1 MTEILKDKRIL
12 IIDDDVDIC
21 TLISKFLE
29 RKGLKT
35 HVCYRGE
42 TGIKA
47 LEDKRFD
54 LILTD
59 FRLPDE
65 DGLSLLEK
73 IKEIDSNIPV
83 IIITGYSDVKQ
94 AVKVIQNGAF
104 EYVTKPIFP
113 EDILR
118 LIEQAIKESKQLP
131 IDENKT
137 ESTPV
142 KKQDSPTSQLVKPSF
157 IQGKSPAAQLLKK
170 QIDMLAPTD
179 ISVVILGESGT
190 GKEMVAKQ
198 IHAASKRSAHPFLAI
213 DCGALPDELAASELF
228 GHVKG
233 SFTGAMLDKKGYFE
247 LANGGTLFLD
257 EVGNLSYENQIKLLR
272 VLQEKRIR
280 RIGDDKDIEVNVRIL
295 AATNEDLKVAINHS
309 QFREDLY
316 YRLNEF
322 SIEILPLRERKED
335 LSAFV
340 EFFIAEANQELNK
353 QVSSVHASALEFMIN
368 YDWPGNLRE
377 LKNSIKRSVLMTT
390 SKEISASV
398 LPLEITHPQV
408 HPKTI
413 DKNELFNLKDVVEQ
427 AETEAIL
434 RALKKVKNNKS
445 KAAILLGVDR
455 KTLYN
460 KLNAYE
466 IDF

>member
-1 MTEILKDKRIL
+1 MTDRKEKAKKIL

-29 RKGLKT
+29 RNGYET
-35 HVCYRGE
+35 HICYRGE
-42 TGIKA
+42 TGLKA
-47 LEDKRFD
+47 LKDDSFD
-54 LILTD
+54 IILTD

-65 DGLSLLEK
+65 DGLSLLTK
-73 IKEIDSNIPV
+73 IKAIDELVPV
-83 IIITGYSDVKQ
+83 IVITGYSDVKQ

-113 EDILR
+113 EDILK
-118 LIEQAIKESKQLP
+118 LIKQALATQKKPRQENEHTTEPKSAALP
-131 IDENKT
+131 SVN
-137 ESTPV
+137 
-142 KKQDSPTSQLVKPSF
+142 QRF
-157 IQGKSPAAQLLKK
+157 IQGKSASAKLLQQ
-170 QIDMLAPTD
+170 QISMLAPTD
-179 ISVVILGESGT
+179 IAVVILGESGT

-198 IHAASKRSAHPFLAI
+198 IHTASKRANQPFLAI

-272 VLQEKRIR
+272 VLQEKKIR
-280 RIGDDKDIEVNVRIL
+280 RIGGDKDIEVDVRIL
-295 AATNEDLKVAINHS
+295 AATNEDLKVAISNN

-335 LSAFV
+335 MS
-340 EFFIAEANQELNK
+340 EFANFFLEEANQQLNK
-353 QVSSVHASALEFMIN
+353 NIVGIN
-368 YDWPGNLRE
+368 SKAMELMLKHSWPGNLRE
-377 LKNSIKRSVLMTT
+377 LKNVIKRSVLLSLTN
-390 SKEISASV
+390 EITAAV
-398 LPLEITHPQV
+398 LPPEITNPELIS
-408 HPKTI
+408 KTTP
-413 DKNELFNLKDVVEQ
+413 KNELFNLKDVVEQ
-427 AETEAIL
+427 AESDAIR
-434 RALKKVKNNKS
+434 RALNKVKNNKS
-445 KAAILLGVDR
+445 KAAVLLGIDR

-460 KLNAYE
+460 KLNAYQ

>member
-1 MTEILKDKRIL
+1 MKKIL

-29 RKGLKT
+29 RNGYDT
-35 HVCYRGE
+35 HICYRGE
-42 TGIKA
+42 TGLKA
-47 LEDKRFD
+47 LKENAFD
-54 LILTD
+54 VVLTD

-65 DGLSLLEK
+65 DGLSLLSK
-73 IKEIDSNIPV
+73 IKEVDALVPV

-94 AVKVIQNGAF
+94 AVKVIQNGGF

-113 EDILR
+113 EDILK
-118 LIEQAIKESKQLP
+118 LIERAVVERKKTTIQI
-131 IDENKT
+131 ENVT
-137 ESTPV
+137 ELAPLTHT
-142 KKQDSPTSQLVKPSF
+142 KKSQQF
-157 IQGKSPAAQLLKK
+157 IEGKSNSAKLLKQ
-170 QIDMLAPTD
+170 QIAMLAPTN

-198 IHAASKRSAHPFLAI
+198 IHSASKRFNQPFLAI

-272 VLQEKRIR
+272 VLQEKKIR
-280 RIGDDKDIEVNVRIL
+280 RIGGDKDIEVDVRIL
-295 AATNEDLKVAINHS
+295 AATNEDLKIAIENN

-335 LSAFV
+335 LLIFANYFL
-340 EFFIAEANQELNK
+340 EAANQELNK
-353 QVSSVHASALEFMIN
+353 NIEAINPSAMDALLN
-368 YDWPGNLRE
+368 YNWPGNLRE
-377 LKNSIKRSVLMTT
+377 LKNIIKRSVLL
-390 SKEISASV
+390 SLSREISHNV
-398 LPLEITHPQV
+398 LPSEITALQIPS
-408 HPKTI
+408 KSI
-413 DKNELFNLKDVVEQ
+413 AKNELFNLKDVVEQ
-427 AETEAIL
+427 AETDAII
-434 RALKKVKNNKS
+434 RALNKVKNNKS
-445 KAAILLGVDR
+445 KAAVLLGIDR

-460 KLNAYE
+460 KLNAYQ